1 MEGRL
6 RLLSRGMQS
15 GILAIAVAGVLT
27 DNLTWVPAA
36 VISLSITEIP
46 SILRR
51 DLKLVLPVELNFWI
65 ALALFLHVFGGVSGF
80 YDNVPGWDHVTH
92 ALSASLIAA
101 LGFIVVLSV
110 DQYVRSIFL
119 PRRFLG
125 LFIVMFT
132 MAMGVMWEL
141 MEFSVDM
148 WTGSRMQYSLDDT
161 MIDLFFD
168 GIAGIAVAA
177 VGAHYL
183 SHTTRDEFLE
193 KMGVDQAKDNI
204 VRIVRKRRNK

>member
-1 MEGRL
+1 MEERL
-6 RLLSRGMQS
+6 KLLSRAMQAVL
-15 GILAIAVAGVLT
+15 LAIALAGFLT

-36 VISLSITEIP
+36 VVSLIITEIP

-65 ALALFLHVFGGVSGF
+65 VLALFLHVFGGISGF

-92 ALSASLIAA
+92 ALSSSLIAA
-101 LGFIVVLSV
+101 LGFILVLSV
-110 DQYVRSIFL
+110 DQYVKAIYL

-125 LFIVMFT
+125 VFIAMFT
-132 MAMGVMWEL
+132 MAMGVLWEL
-141 MEFSVDM
+141 MEFSIDT
-148 WTGSRMQYSLDDT
+148 WTGSHMQYSLDDS
-161 MIDLFFD
+161 MLDLFFD
-168 GIAGIAVAA
+168 GMAGIAVAM

-193 KMGVDQAKDNI
+193 NMGVDKAKEKI
-204 VRIVRKRRNK
+204 VQIVEKRKDK

>member
-1 MEGRL
+1 MEERL
-6 RLLSRGMQS
+6 KLLSRAMQAAM
-15 GILAIAVAGVLT
+15 LAIALAGFLT

-36 VISLSITEIP
+36 VVSLIITEIP

-65 ALALFLHVFGGVSGF
+65 VLALFLHVFGGVSGF

-101 LGFIVVLSV
+101 LGFIVVLSI
-110 DQYVRSIFL
+110 DKYVKSIFL

-125 LFIVMFT
+125 VFIAIFT
-132 MAMGVMWEL
+132 MATGVLWEL
-141 MEFSVDM
+141 MEFSMDM
-148 WTGSRMQYSLDDT
+148 WTGSHMQYTLDDT
-161 MIDLFFD
+161 MLDMLFD
-168 GIAGIAVAA
+168 GVAGIAVAA

-193 KMGVDQAKDNI
+193 KMGVDKAKDNI
-204 VRIVRKRRNK
+204 VRIVDKRRSK